1 MGWLVLLVVV
11 MLGLI
16 AYMKFSEYIASQRM
30 ERERDEHKESWI
42 KPDAERKPI
51 TVSSDEKRVEKVSS
65 PSVPKSPKRVLSGAE
80 EVEALPIYRRRPSVM
95 GPVLP
100 SFTKEEAA
108 FILDSIGYST
118 ECVNNARM
126 PLEFFEHWAMIFWGL
141 KGLARIEKK
150 LRFKGDLPSELLYRY
165 VRQYD
170 ASTHDFLDRYAQ
182 YRWETRIQPLQ
193 TTRANL
199 NRNREFLADLMP
211 YMKDMTKDS
220 RARAKEL
227 SAMEYAQ
234 IELEAQ
240 EHKV

>member
-51 TVSSDEKRVEKVSS
+51 TVSSDEKRGKRFQALLSRS
-65 PSVPKSPKRVLSGAE
+65 RPKRVLSGAE

-118 ECVNNARM
+118 EC
-126 PLEFFEHWAMIFWGL
+126 E
-141 KGLARIEKK
+141 
-150 LRFKGDLPSELLYRY
+150 
-165 VRQYD
+165 
-170 ASTHDFLDRYAQ
+170 
-182 YRWETRIQPLQ
+182 
-193 TTRANL
+193 
-199 NRNREFLADLMP
+199 
-211 YMKDMTKDS
+211 
-220 RARAKEL
+220 
-227 SAMEYAQ
+227 
-234 IELEAQ
+234 
-240 EHKV
+240 